1 MSAPATNQT
10 VTPSTSST
18 AAAAPAASN
27 VLYPSAQTMMQAAKF
42 AIEQDRAIMLDYYN
56 ASHTKSAFFGV
67 DPNTNERILIK
78 NKQEFTS
85 LVNKALKTGDD
96 LLVLTEN
103 SLYIVS
109 SNIQRRSVDLAAL
122 HDAFDA

>member
-10 VTPSTSST
+10 AST
-18 AAAAPAASN
+18 AASPAAAATIF
-27 VLYPSAQTMMQAAKF
+27 YPSTQTMMQAAKF

-56 ASHTKSAFFGV
+56 PSHTGGAFLGI

-85 LVNKALKTGDD
+85 LVSKLLKTGDD
-96 LLVLTEN
+96 LLVPTEN
-103 SLYIVS
+103 SLYII
-109 SNIQRRSVDLAAL
+109 SNKIQKRNVDLAAL
-122 HDAFDA
+122 HEAYDA